1 MVQGQGALE
10 GVVCGAEL
18 RQPEALELHPG
29 GAILIPQ
36 SEPCCWGSLGTES
49 TIGQRR
55 SESHFYR
62 ASN

>member
-10 GVVCGAEL
+10 GVVCGAGL

-36 SEPCCWGSLGTES
+36 SEPCCWGS
-49 TIGQRR
+49 
-55 SESHFYR
+55 
-62 ASN
+62 ASWGLWGPNPR